1 MAAVLLLLVIAL
13 FAWGASLAK
22 RLKKLNEKLKPIT
35 DAEAYAKTTRKLADS
50 DLSKARLEAKAI
62 LDGVS
67 TRKQELEQ
75 TIEQL
80 QVQSRQAEAKLM
92 MVNEGLKLR
101 SDEAFLLEVG
111 YYEAVYGFE
120 DLPRYENELRRIKD
134 NQKQLLRIS
143 GEAGDRSGA
152 AYATSPLTFN
162 GSEAQGRQLLKR
174 VLRLMLRAFN
184 GECDSFI
191 ARVNYRNVEAMK
203 KRITSS
209 YDQINQLAQTWHCS
223 ISDAYLKNRVSEL
236 ELVYEYEEAK
246 QKEKEEQAR
255 IREQMREEEQAAK
268 EAERARQQADKEE
281 QRYQALLERA
291 QGEAASASETEKES
305 LNARIQELQ
314 KRIAEIEEKKRAMS
328 QAMLTKLGHVYI
340 ISNVGSFGDNVYKIG
355 MTRRLEPMDRVKEL
369 GDASVP
375 FPFDVHALIRTSD
388 APRLENALHKHFSHR
403 RLNLENE
410 RKEFFHV
417 TIEEIRNEL
426 ETLKDQ
432 LGLESE
438 LRLTLL
444 AEAKEYRMSQAKR
457 KHLERSWEQ

>member
-1 MAAVLLLLVIAL
+1 MVFILLLLVVVL
-13 FAWGASLAK
+13 FAWGSSLTQQ
-22 RLKKLNEKLKPIT
+22 LKVLNERLKPIA

-50 DLSKARLEAKAI
+50 DLSKAKEEANAI
-62 LDGVS
+62 LGGIS
-67 TRKQELEQ
+67 TRKQELER
-75 TIEQL
+75 TLEQL
-80 QVQSRQAEAKLM
+80 NAQSRQAEAKLM

-111 YYEAVYGFE
+111 YYEPVYGFE
-120 DLPRYENELRRIKD
+120 DLSRYEKELRRIKD

-143 GEAGDRSGA
+143 GEAGDRSA
-152 AYATSPLTFN
+152 AAFATSPLTYN

-174 VLRLMLRAFN
+174 ILRLMLRAFN

-191 ARVNYRNVEAMK
+191 ARVNYRNIEAMK

-209 YDQINQLAQTWHCS
+209 YDQINQLAETWHCS
-223 ISDAYLKNRVSEL
+223 ISEAYLKNRISEL

-246 QKEKEEQAR
+246 QKEREEQAR
-255 IREQMREEEQAAK
+255 IREQMREEEKAAK
-268 EAERARQQADKEE
+268 EAEKARQQADKEE
-281 QRYQALLERA
+281 QQYQALLERA
-291 QGEAASASETEKES
+291 QGEAAVASETEKER
-305 LNARIQELQ
+305 LNAKVHELQ
-314 KRIAEIEEKKRAMS
+314 KRIAEIEEKKRAIS
-328 QAMLTKLGHVYI
+328 QAMLTKFGHVYI
-340 ISNVGSFGDNVYKIG
+340 ISNLGSFGENVYKIG

-388 APRLENALHKHFSHR
+388 APRLENALHKHFNHR
-403 RLNLENE
+403 RLNLEND

-417 TIEEIRNEL
+417 SIEEIRDEL
-426 ETLKDQ
+426 ETLKEQ